1 MHVSLPN
8 TIPKTIPIFD
18 LTESESS
25 YGISSENKNES
36 VKQAITRK

>member
-8 TIPKTIPIFD
+8 TIPKTIPIID

-25 YGISSENKNES
+25 YSNQELAAK
-36 VKQAITRK
+36 TRMNQ